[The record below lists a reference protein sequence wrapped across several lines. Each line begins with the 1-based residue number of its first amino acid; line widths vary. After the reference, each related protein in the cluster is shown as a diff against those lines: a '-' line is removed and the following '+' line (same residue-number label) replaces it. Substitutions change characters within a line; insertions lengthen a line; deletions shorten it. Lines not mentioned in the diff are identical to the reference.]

1 MGKKAKVAG
10 TMTSAAIDSGIAILL
25 LAPLAA
31 LLAVLLCALALVLT
45 AAMGSAA
52 LWTLRRAA
60 ETVLGSAHDL

>member
-1 MGKKAKVAG
+1 VAA
-10 TMTSAAIDSGIAILL
+10 TTIFAAIDLGIAILL

-31 LLAVLLCALALVLT
+31 LLAGLLCALALVLT

-60 ETVLGSAHDL
+60 ETVLGSAHYL

>member
-1 MGKKAKVAG
+1 VAG
-10 TMTSAAIDSGIAILL
+10 TTTFAAIDSGIGILL

-31 LLAVLLCALALVLT
+31 LLAVLLCAVALVLT
-45 AAMGSAA
+45 VAMGSAA